1 MNELEQI
8 FSAAGDAGAVIVL
21 AVCAW
26 LIIRVV
32 MSSTVKMAQLWR
44 DAAKERNA
52 IDEKRNI
59 IDEKVADT
67 MVAVSENLTQAVSEN
82 LTQLKETTGET
93 RDIVVGV
100 RRQHETLH
108 ATAIENHTAIMKELR
123 PVIDGVAQNGQSI
136 LEHRAAIVS
145 RLDTYGEKI
154 DHLLKKIEV
163 VDVPVNLRGDIEK
176 LIQLITTVSTDV
188 KALLPQE
195 RTATPVNT
203 KHTASIA
210 GYLEKQPEE
219 TKET

>member
-67 MVAVSENLTQAVSEN
+67 MVAVSEN